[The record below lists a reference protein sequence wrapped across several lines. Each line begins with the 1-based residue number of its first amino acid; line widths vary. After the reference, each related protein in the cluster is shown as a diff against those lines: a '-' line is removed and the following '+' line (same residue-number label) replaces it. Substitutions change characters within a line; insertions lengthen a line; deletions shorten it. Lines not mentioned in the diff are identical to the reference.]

1 MPHPDYPKVS
11 IITIN
16 FNQTEVTCQ
25 LLTSLQKVTYP
36 NFEVIIVD
44 NASVK
49 DDPDPIS
56 TRFPEFQLVK
66 SPVNLGFAG
75 GNNLGILRSVGSY
88 ILLLN
93 NDTEVDPGFL
103 EPLVQR
109 LEADSSIG
117 MIGPK
122 IRFHHSPEIIQFAGY
137 SPMSGI
143 TLRQHLTGY
152 RQKDT
157 GQFDEPGETYATH
170 GAAMMV
176 PRRVIEKVGL
186 MAEQYFL
193 YYEEH
198 DWCHRIRKAGFRA
211 WYEPDS
217 LVFHKESISTG
228 KDSPFKTYYLTR
240 NRILFA
246 RRNFRGGE
254 KLLSLIYLGLIVT
267 LKDSVTYLVK
277 GQFKWVKS
285 VIKGAIWHLTHFR
298 KLKTNP
304 GL

>member
-1 MPHPDYPKVS
+1 MSRSDYPKVS

-16 FNQTEVTCQ
+16 FNQAEVTCA
-25 LLTSLQKVTYP
+25 LLATLQKVTYP
-36 NFEVIIVD
+36 EVEVIVVD
-44 NASVK
+44 NASEK
-49 DDPDPIS
+49 DSPDPIS
-56 TRFPEFQLVK
+56 SGFPDYKLIK

-75 GNNLGILRSVGSY
+75 GNNLGILNSTGKY

-103 EPLVQR
+103 EPLVNR
-109 LEADSSIG
+109 LESDLTIG

-122 IRFHHSPEIIQFAGY
+122 IRFHHSPDVIQYAGY
-137 SPMSGI
+137 TPMSRI

-157 GQFDEPGETYATH
+157 GQFDVPGETFATH

-176 PRRVIEKVGL
+176 PRSVIEKVGL

-198 DWCHRIRKAGFRA
+198 DWCHRIREAGFRA
-211 WYEPDS
+211 WYEPSS

-246 RRNFRGGE
+246 RRNFHGIE
-254 KLLSLIYLGLIVT
+254 KILSLIYLGLIVMV
-267 LKDSVTYLVK
+267 KDSIANLVK
-277 GQFKWVKS
+277 GQIKWTRS
-285 VIKGAIWHLTHFR
+285 ILRGTFWHLSHFR
-298 KLKTNP
+298 HLKSNP
-304 GL
+304 DL

>member
-1 MPHPDYPKVS
+1 MTNRDYPKVS

-25 LLTSLQKVTYP
+25 LLISLKRITYP
-36 NFEVIIVD
+36 DFEVIIVD
-44 NASVK
+44 NASVR
-49 DDPDPIS
+49 DNPDPIAS
-56 TRFPEFQLVK
+56 RFPEFQLVK

-75 GNNLGILRSVGSY
+75 GNNLGILRSQGKY

-103 EPLVQR
+103 EPLVSR
-109 LEADSSIG
+109 MESDPTIG

-122 IRFHHSPEIIQFAGY
+122 IRFHHTPDTIQFAGY
-137 SPMSGI
+137 TPMSGI
-143 TLRQHLTGY
+143 TLRQHLIGY

-157 GQFDEPGETYATH
+157 GQFDEPGPTYATH

-176 PRRVIEKVGL
+176 PRSVIEKVGL
-186 MAEQYFL
+186 MAEHYFL

-198 DWCHRIRKAGFRA
+198 DWCHRIREAGYRA
-211 WYEPDS
+211 WYEPSS
-217 LVFHKESISTG
+217 LVLHKESISTG
-228 KDSPFKTYYLTR
+228 KDSPFKTYYLAR

-246 RRNFRGGE
+246 RRNFHGTK
-254 KLLSLIYLGLIVT
+254 KLISLVYLGFLVM
-267 LKDSVTYLVK
+267 LKDCILYLVK
-277 GQFKWVKS
+277 GQFAWFSAVL
-285 VIKGAIWHLTHFR
+285 KGTVWHIFHFR
-298 KLKTNP
+298 NLKSNP